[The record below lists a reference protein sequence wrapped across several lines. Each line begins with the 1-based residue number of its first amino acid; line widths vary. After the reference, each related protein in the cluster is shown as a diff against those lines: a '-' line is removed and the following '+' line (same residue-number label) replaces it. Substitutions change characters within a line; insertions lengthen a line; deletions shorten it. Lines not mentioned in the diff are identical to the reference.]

1 MNRHQRK
8 QRKLRKR
15 QEKLRKREHRNT
27 KSQKAASPQL
37 AESYD
42 WRINFQSKYR
52 AAILSVIAQA
62 MPLDP
67 RYYCGQMELIAKNL
81 SSDRLTVV
89 SGWLLMIDDPQRPPL
104 LLEHAWN
111 ECEDG
116 IRIDLSPWDD
126 CPLPRSY
133 VPRSQRERVNALVD
147 TPQSEEW
154 HARLDALLN
163 GTDVDGCNE
172 IDSLCTAVRFAAD
185 GKTVIIA

>member
-1 MNRHQRK
+1 MSRHQRK
-8 QRKLRKR
+8 LRKLRKR
-15 QEKLRKREHRNT
+15 QAKLRNRERRNT
-27 KSQKAASPQL
+27 TPQNAPSPKVAAKN
-37 AESYD
+37 D
-42 WRINFQSKYR
+42 WRTSFLSKYR

-67 RYYCGQMELIAKNL
+67 RYYCGQIALIAKKL
-81 SSDRLTVV
+81 SDDRLTVV
-89 SGWLLMIDDPQRPPL
+89 SGWLLLIDDPQQPPL

-116 IRIDLSPWDD
+116 TRIDLSPWDD
-126 CPLPRSY
+126 SPLPRYY
-133 VPRSQRERVNALVD
+133 VPRSQRERVNALVN

-154 HARLDALLN
+154 HAGLDALLD
-163 GTDVDGCNE
+163 GTDVDGCNG

>member
-8 QRKLRKR
+8 LRKLRKR
-15 QEKLRKREHRNT
+15 KSKLRNRERRNT
-27 KSQKAASPQL
+27 TSQKSSSPKV
-37 AESYD
+37 EVKHD
-42 WRINFQSKYR
+42 WRSSFLSKYR
-52 AAILSVIAQA
+52 NAILSVIAQA

-67 RYYCGQMELIAKNL
+67 RYYCGQIALIAKKL
-81 SSDRLTVV
+81 SEDRLNVA
-89 SGWLLMIDDPQRPPL
+89 SGWLLMIDDPQQPPL

-116 IRIDLSPWDD
+116 TRIDLSPWDD
-126 CPLPRSY
+126 CPLPRNY
-133 VPRSQRERVNALVD
+133 VPRNQRERVNALVS

-154 HARLDALLN
+154 HARLDALLD

-172 IDSLCTAVRFAAD
+172 IDSLSTAVRFAAD